1 MKAYHIYLI
10 RHGLTAA
17 NLEGKYI
24 GATDVDLCEEG
35 VQEIIKLREQYDYPM
50 VGRVYSSPLRRSVQT
65 ARLLYPEMTP
75 VTVDS
80 LREYAFGVFEN
91 KTPAELKALPE
102 YKGWMDSAQQTVP
115 SGAEDPSAFG
125 ARVVEGLDRIIRD
138 MMKNR
143 VSEAAV
149 VTHAGVIT
157 AILSACGLP
166 RRPLLEWKVESGK
179 GYTLNINAGLW
190 ANEHLV
196 EVFTPVP
203 YGTNPEEIML
213 DYQRTFPDEDESSDC

>member
-1 MKAYHIYLI
+1 MRSYHIYLI
-10 RHGLTAA
+10 RHGLTKA

-24 GATDVDLCEEG
+24 GETDLDLCEEG
-35 VQEIIKLREQYDYPM
+35 VSELLSLKEQFGYPA

-80 LREYAFGVFEN
+80 LREYAFGAFEN
-91 KTPAELKALPE
+91 KTPEELKELPS
-102 YKGWMDSAQQTVP
+102 YRSWIDSAQKTVP
-115 SGAEDPSAFG
+115 DGAEDPNAFG
-125 ARVVEGLDRIIRD
+125 ARVVEGLDRVIRD
-138 MMKNR
+138 MMKNHIG
-143 VSEAAV
+143 EAAV

-157 AILSACGLP
+157 SILTACGLP

-179 GYTLNINAGLW
+179 GYTLLINAGLW
-190 ANEHLV
+190 ANERMA

-203 YGTNPEEIML
+203 YGGGEDEVML
-213 DYQRTFPDEDESSDC
+213 EYQRLLWEEE